1 MGWVV
6 SFCLVLIFEEGDTMK
21 DKVTKE
27 PLIQELTELRSQF
40 ATLKKSMTESKSDML
55 LTEEALSYAESI
67 LETIR
72 EPLLILDKDMKV
84 ISASYNFYNTFSVN
98 PDETIGSVLY
108 DLGNKQWDIPKLREL
123 LETIIPRET
132 NFGNYEVEHVFDSIG
147 RRVMLL
153 NARQIQH
160 SSDKHPII
168 LLAIED
174 ITERKRLED
183 LLADSEER
191 YRRLFETANDGIVLL
206 EKREGMITHANPA
219 FEKMF
224 GYNVKEIVG
233 KHLDDIGI
241 CIENS
246 DFQVIIQKLRETGV
260 INYDDV
266 SIKTNFNLDI
276 DTDIYLVDRASLV
289 QCNIRDMTQNKIN
302 LKSLIRAKKQAEI
315 ANMAKS
321 EFLAN
326 MSHEIRTPLNGIMGM
341 IQLLD
346 GTPVGADQNK
356 YIELA
361 LTSCNRLTRLLSDIL
376 DLSRI
381 EAGMMEI
388 HESKFRF
395 EDLRSS
401 ILGLFAVESL
411 TKAVTLKCIIDP
423 TIHPEVIGDEG
434 RVLQILFNLVGNGLK
449 FTKEGSVTVELIPLR
464 SEKKDDYRVLFTVS
478 DTGIG
483 IHEDNLN
490 DLFKPFVQIE
500 KFYTRKYQGAGLGLS
515 IVKKL
520 VHLMGGSIEVESIV
534 GEGTSINVVLPF
546 KQSVEASILKHQTV
560 QIMENQKLRILLAED
575 DPSNQFA
582 MIKLL
587 EKAGYQ
593 VMLAEN
599 GEQTVD
605 LLKMHDFDCILMDVQ
620 MPVMDGVEATK
631 IIRSSADIGPK
642 KDIPI
647 IAMTAYAM
655 SGDRETFLKCG
666 MNDYVGKPVRMDDL
680 AVTLDRVTAFGHP
693 G

>member
-1 MGWVV
+1 
-6 SFCLVLIFEEGDTMK
+6 
-21 DKVTKE
+21 
-27 PLIQELTELRSQF
+27 
-40 ATLKKSMTESKSDML
+40 MTESKSDGL
-55 LTEEALSYAESI
+55 LTEEALIYAESI

-72 EPLLILDKDMKV
+72 EPLLVLDKDMKV
-84 ISASYNFYNTFSVN
+84 ISASRNFYNMFSVN
-98 PDETIGSVLY
+98 HDETIGSVLY

-132 NFGNYEVEHVFDSIG
+132 NFDNYEVEHVFDSIG

-153 NARQIQH
+153 NARQIQRA
-160 SSDKHPII
+160 SGKDRII

-206 EKREGMITHANPA
+206 EKREGTITHANPA

-224 GYNVKEIVG
+224 GYNVNEILG
-233 KHLDDIGI
+233 KHLQDIGI
-241 CIENS
+241 CLEKS
-246 DFQVIIQKLRETGV
+246 DFQIIMQKLRETGI

-266 SIKTNFNLDI
+266 RIKTNFNLNI

-289 QCNIRDMTQNKIN
+289 QCNIRDITQHKIN
-302 LKSLIRAKKQAEI
+302 LCSLVRAKKQAEI

-346 GTPVGADQNK
+346 GTSVGADQNK

-361 LTSCNRLTRLLSDIL
+361 LNSCNRLTRLLSDIL

-388 HESKFRF
+388 HESKFQF
-395 EDLRSS
+395 ENLRNS

-411 TKAVTLKCIIDP
+411 NKAVTLKCIIDP
-423 TIHPEVIGDEG
+423 TIHPQVIGDEG

-449 FTKEGSVTVELIPLR
+449 FTEEGSVTVEMIPLK
-464 SEKKDDYRVLFTVS
+464 SEKDDVYRILFTVS

-483 IHEDNLN
+483 IHEDHLN
-490 DLFKPFVQIE
+490 MLFKPFVQIE
-500 KFYTRKYQGAGLGLS
+500 KSYTRNYQGAGLGLS

-520 VHLMGGSIEVESIV
+520 VHLMGGSIDIESVV
-534 GEGTSINVVLPF
+534 GEGTSINVVLHFKLPF
-546 KQSVEASILKHQTV
+546 EESISKHQEAV
-560 QIMENQKLRILLAED
+560 QIKVKQKLRILLAED

-587 EKAGYQ
+587 EKAGYE

-599 GEQTVD
+599 GKQAID
-605 LLKMHDFDCILMDVQ
+605 MLKIHDFDCILMDVQ
-620 MPVMDGVEATK
+620 MPLMDGVEATK
-631 IIRSSADIGPK
+631 TIRSSANLGPK

-680 AVTLDRVTAFGHP
+680 VVALERRCGTPSKKEKART
-693 G
+693 

>member
-1 MGWVV
+1 M
-6 SFCLVLIFEEGDTMK
+6 EDEK
-21 DKVTKE
+21 NTKE
-27 PLIQELTELRSQF
+27 LLVQELKELRSHF
-40 ATLKKSMTESKSDML
+40 ANLKKSMTEVNSEGIL
-55 LTEEALSYAESI
+55 AEEALSYAESI

-84 ISASYNFYNTFSVN
+84 ISASCNFYNTFSVN

-160 SSDKHPII
+160 TSGKDPII

-206 EKREGMITHANPA
+206 EKREGTIIHANPA
-219 FEKMF
+219 FEKML
-224 GYNVKEIVG
+224 GYNVKEIIG
-233 KHLDDIGI
+233 KHLQDIGI
-241 CIENS
+241 FLENS
-246 DFQVIIQKLRETGV
+246 DFQVVIQKLRENGI
-260 INYDDV
+260 INYDDF
-266 SIKTNFNLDI
+266 SIKTNYNSGI
-276 DTDIYLVDRASLV
+276 NTDIYLVDRTSLV

-302 LKSLIRAKKQAEI
+302 LKSLIQAKKQAEI

-361 LTSCNRLTRLLSDIL
+361 LTSCNRLTSLLSDIL

-401 ILGLFAVESL
+401 ILGLFAIESL
-411 TKAVTLKCIIDP
+411 TKAVTLKCVIDP

-449 FTKEGSVTVELIPLR
+449 FTKEGSVTVEIIPLK
-464 SEKKDDYRVLFTVS
+464 SENNDVYRVLFTVS

-483 IHEDNLN
+483 IHEDNIN
-490 DLFKPFVQIE
+490 DLFKPFAQIE
-500 KFYTRKYQGAGLGLS
+500 KSYTRKYQGAGLGLP

-520 VHLMGGSIEVESIV
+520 VLLMGGSIDIDSIV
-534 GEGTSINVVLPF
+534 GEGTSMNVVLPF
-546 KQSVEASILKHQTV
+546 KKSAEASISTHQEAV
-560 QIMENQKLRILLAED
+560 MIKDKQKLRILVAED

-587 EKAGYQ
+587 EKAGHE

-599 GEQTVD
+599 GKQAID
-605 LLKMHDFDCILMDVQ
+605 LLKIHDFDCILMDVQ
-620 MPVMDGVEATK
+620 MPLMDGVEATK
-631 IIRSSADIGPK
+631 TIRSSVDLGPK
-642 KDIPI
+642 KDISV

-655 SGDRETFLKCG
+655 IGDRETFLKCG
-666 MNDYVGKPVRMDDL
+666 MNDYISKPVEIEQLQILLERY
-680 AVTLDRVTAFGHP
+680 TAP
-693 G
+693 P

>member
-1 MGWVV
+1 MEDKKK
-6 SFCLVLIFEEGDTMK
+6 SKELLV
-21 DKVTKE
+21 
-27 PLIQELTELRSQF
+27 QELTELRTQF
-40 ATLKKSMTESKSDML
+40 AILKKSMTESKSDGL

-72 EPLLILDKDMKV
+72 EPLLVLDKDMKV
-84 ISASYNFYNTFSVN
+84 ISASRNFYNMFSVN
-98 PDETIGSVLY
+98 PDETIGSDLF
-108 DLGNKQWDIPKLREL
+108 DLGNKQWNIPKLREL
-123 LETIIPRET
+123 LETIIPREA
-132 NFGNYEVEHVFDSIG
+132 NFDNYEVEHVFDSIG

-153 NARQIQH
+153 NARQIQRA
-160 SSDKHPII
+160 SGKDRII

-206 EKREGMITHANPA
+206 EKREGTITHANPA

-224 GYNVKEIVG
+224 GYNVNEILG
-233 KHLDDIGI
+233 KHLQDIGI
-241 CIENS
+241 CLEKS
-246 DFQVIIQKLRETGV
+246 DFQIIMQKLKETGV

-266 SIKTNFNLDI
+266 RIKTNLNLNI
-276 DTDIYLVDRASLV
+276 YTDIYLVDRASLV
-289 QCNIRDMTQNKIN
+289 QCNIRDITQHKIN
-302 LKSLIRAKKQAEI
+302 LCSLVRAKKQAEI
-315 ANMAKS
+315 ANIAKS

-346 GTPVGADQNK
+346 GTSVGADQNK

-361 LTSCNRLTRLLSDIL
+361 LKSCKRLTSLLSDIL

-388 HESKFRF
+388 HESQFKF
-395 EDLRSS
+395 EDLRNS

-411 TKAVTLKCIIDP
+411 NKAVTLKCVIDP
-423 TIHPEVIGDEG
+423 TIHSKVIGDEG

-449 FTKEGSVTVELIPLR
+449 FTEKGSVTVEMIPLKY
-464 SEKKDDYRVLFTVS
+464 EKNDDVYKVLFTVS

-483 IHEDNLN
+483 IHQDHLN
-490 DLFKPFVQIE
+490 TLFKPFVQIE
-500 KFYTRKYQGAGLGLS
+500 KSYTRNYQGAGLGLS
-515 IVKKL
+515 IVKKI
-520 VHLMGGSIEVESIV
+520 VHLMGGSIEVDSVV
-534 GEGTSINVVLPF
+534 GEGTSMNIVLPF
-546 KQSVEASILKHQTV
+546 KKSVESNISKHQEAV
-560 QIMENQKLRILLAED
+560 QIKDKQKLRILLAED

-587 EKAGYQ
+587 EKAGYE
-593 VMLAEN
+593 VTLAEN
-599 GEQTVD
+599 GKQAID
-605 LLKMHDFDCILMDVQ
+605 LLKLHDFDCILMDVQ
-620 MPVMDGVEATK
+620 MPLMDGVEATK
-631 IIRSSADIGPK
+631 TIRFSGNLGPK

-680 AVTLDRVTAFGHP
+680 AVTLDRLTAVGRS

>member
-1 MGWVV
+1 
-6 SFCLVLIFEEGDTMK
+6 MK
-21 DKVTKE
+21 DEEKTREQLV
-27 PLIQELTELRSQF
+27 QELTELRSQF
-40 ATLKKSMTESKSDML
+40 AVLKKSMTGSKSDGL
-55 LTEEALSYAESI
+55 AAEEAQSYAESV

-72 EPLLILDKDMKV
+72 EPLLVLDKELKV
-84 ISASYNFYNTFSVN
+84 ISASRNFYSTFSVKH
-98 PDETIGSVLY
+98 DETIGCFLY

-132 NFGNYEVEHVFDSIG
+132 AFDSYEVEHVFDSIG

-153 NARQIQH
+153 NARQIQRALGK
-160 SSDKHPII
+160 DRII

-206 EKREGMITHANPA
+206 EKRDGTITHANPA
-219 FEKMF
+219 FEKML
-224 GYNVKEIVG
+224 GYNAKESVG
-233 KHLDDIGI
+233 KHLQDIGVYL
-241 CIENS
+241 EQS
-246 DFQVIIQKLRETGV
+246 DFQNLMQELRESG
-260 INYDDV
+260 IIKYDDIRV
-266 SIKTNFNLDI
+266 KTKANLNLD
-276 DTDIYLVDRASLV
+276 TEIYLVDRAALV
-289 QCNIRDMTQNKIN
+289 QCNIRDITQHKMTIS
-302 LKSLIRAKKQAEI
+302 SLVQAKKQAEI

-346 GTPVGADQNK
+346 GTPVGAVQNQ

-361 LTSCNRLTRLLSDIL
+361 LKSCNRLTRLLSDIL

-388 HESKFRF
+388 HESKFRV
-395 EDLRSS
+395 EDLCNS
-401 ILGLFAVESL
+401 ILGLFTVISL
-411 TKAVTLKCIIDP
+411 NKALSLKCVIDP
-423 TIHPEVIGDEG
+423 DIHHEVIGDEA
-434 RVLQILFNLVGNGLK
+434 RVLQILFNLVGNALK
-449 FTKEGSVTVELIPLR
+449 FTKEGSVTVEIVPLK
-464 SEKKDDYRVLFTVS
+464 SEKKDVCRVMFTVS

-483 IHEDNLN
+483 IHEDHLKT
-490 DLFKPFVQIE
+490 LFKPFVQIE
-500 KFYTRKYQGAGLGLS
+500 NSYTRNYQGAGLGLS

-520 VHLMGGSIEVESIV
+520 VNLMGGSIFVESDV
-534 GEGTSINVVLPF
+534 GEGTSMNVVLPF
-546 KQSVEASILKHQTV
+546 KHPVEAVISIPLQTAQLKAK
-560 QIMENQKLRILLAED
+560 QKMRILLAED
-575 DPSNQFA
+575 EPTNQFA

-587 EKAGYQ
+587 EKAGYE

-599 GEQTVD
+599 GKQAID

-620 MPVMDGVEATK
+620 MPLMDGVEATK
-631 IIRSSADIGPK
+631 TIRSSANLGPK

-655 SGDRETFLKCG
+655 IGDREKFLECG

-680 AVTLDRVTAFGHP
+680 AATLDRVGRTES
-693 G
+693 

>member
-1 MGWVV
+1 
-6 SFCLVLIFEEGDTMK
+6 
-21 DKVTKE
+21 
-27 PLIQELTELRSQF
+27 
-40 ATLKKSMTESKSDML
+40 
-55 LTEEALSYAESI
+55 
-67 LETIR
+67 
-72 EPLLILDKDMKV
+72 
-84 ISASYNFYNTFSVN
+84 
-98 PDETIGSVLY
+98 
-108 DLGNKQWDIPKLREL
+108 
-123 LETIIPRET
+123 
-132 NFGNYEVEHVFDSIG
+132 
-147 RRVMLL
+147 MLL
-153 NARQIQH
+153 NARQIQRT
-160 SSDKHPII
+160 SDKDPII

-206 EKREGMITHANPA
+206 EKREGTITHANPA

-224 GYNVKEIVG
+224 GYNVKEILG
-233 KHLDDIGI
+233 KHLKDIGI
-241 CIENS
+241 YIENS
-246 DFQVIIQKLRETGV
+246 DFQAIMQKLRNTGI

-266 SIKTNFNLDI
+266 CINTNFNLDI

-289 QCNIRDMTQNKIN
+289 QCNFRDITQNKIN
-302 LKSLIRAKKQAEI
+302 LKSLIRATKQAEI

-346 GTPVGADQNK
+346 GTSVGAEQTK

-361 LTSCNRLTRLLSDIL
+361 VKSCNRLTRLLSDIL

-381 EAGMMEI
+381 EADMMEI

-395 EDLRSS
+395 ADLRSS

-423 TIHPEVIGDEG
+423 TIYPEVIGDEE

-449 FTKEGSVTVELIPLR
+449 FTNEGSVIVEIIPLK
-464 SEKKDDYRVLFTVS
+464 SEKNDDYRVLFTVS

-483 IHEDNLN
+483 IHEDNLD

-500 KFYTRKYQGAGLGLS
+500 KSYTRKYQGAGLGLS

-520 VHLMGGSIEVESIV
+520 VHLMGGSIDVDTVV
-534 GEGTSINVVLPF
+534 GEGTSMNVVLPF
-546 KQSVEASILKHQTV
+546 KKSVESNMSQYQYSLK
-560 QIMENQKLRILLAED
+560 IKEKQKLRILVAED

-587 EKAGYQ
+587 EKAGYE
-593 VMLAEN
+593 VTLAEN
-599 GEQTVD
+599 GEQAID
-605 LLKMHDFDCILMDVQ
+605 LLKIHDFDCILMDVQ
-620 MPVMDGVEATK
+620 MPLMDGLEATK
-631 IIRSSADIGPK
+631 TIRSSADLGPK

-655 SGDRETFLKCG
+655 SGDKETFLKYG
-666 MNDYVGKPVRMDDL
+666 MNDYIGKPVRMDDL
-680 AVTLDRVTAFGHP
+680 AVTLDRVTAFGHS

>member
-1 MGWVV
+1 MDDEKK
-6 SFCLVLIFEEGDTMK
+6 SKAE
-21 DKVTKE
+21 
-27 PLIQELTELRSQF
+27 LIQEVIELRSQF
-40 ATLKKSMTESKSDML
+40 VTLKKSMAESKSDVHM
-55 LTEEALSYAESI
+55 TEEALNYAESI

-84 ISASYNFYNTFSVN
+84 VSASCNFYNTFSVN

-108 DLGNKQWDIPKLREL
+108 NLGNKQWDIPKLREL

-132 NFGNYEVEHVFDSIG
+132 NFCNYEVEHVFDSIG

-160 SSDKHPII
+160 TSDKYPII

-174 ITERKRLED
+174 ITERKRLEN

-206 EKREGMITHANPA
+206 EKREGSIIHANPA

-224 GYNVKEIVG
+224 GYSVKEIAG
-233 KHLDDIGI
+233 KNLQDIGI
-241 CIENS
+241 FLEN
-246 DFQVIIQKLRETGV
+246 DFQVIMHKLEDAGM
-260 INYDDV
+260 IHFDDV
-266 SIKTNFNLDI
+266 SIKTNFNKNI

-289 QCNIRDMTQNKIN
+289 QCNFRDITQNKIN
-302 LKSLIRAKKQAEI
+302 LKSLIQATKQAEI

-361 LTSCNRLTRLLSDIL
+361 FKSCNRLTRLLSDIL

-388 HESKFRF
+388 HESKFRL

-434 RVLQILFNLVGNGLK
+434 RILQILFNLVGNGLK
-449 FTKEGSVTVELIPLR
+449 FTKEGSVTVEIIPLV
-464 SEKKDDYRVLFTVS
+464 SEKNNDYRVLFTVS

-483 IHEDNLN
+483 IHEDHLRN
-490 DLFKPFVQIE
+490 LFKPFVQIE
-500 KFYTRKYQGAGLGLS
+500 KSYTRKYQGAGLGLS

-520 VHLMGGSIEVESIV
+520 VDLMSGSIDIESAV

-546 KQSVEASILKHQTV
+546 KLPVEESISNHQEAV
-560 QIMENQKLRILLAED
+560 HIKDKQKLRILLAED

-587 EKAGYQ
+587 EKAGYE

-599 GEQTVD
+599 GKQAID
-605 LLKMHDFDCILMDVQ
+605 LLKIHDFDCILMDVQ
-620 MPVMDGVEATK
+620 MPLMDGVEATK
-631 IIRSSADIGPK
+631 TIRSSADLGLK

-666 MNDYVGKPVRMDDL
+666 MNDYVRKPVRMDDL
-680 AVTLDRVTAFGHP
+680 AVTLDRVTAFSRSG
-693 G
+693 